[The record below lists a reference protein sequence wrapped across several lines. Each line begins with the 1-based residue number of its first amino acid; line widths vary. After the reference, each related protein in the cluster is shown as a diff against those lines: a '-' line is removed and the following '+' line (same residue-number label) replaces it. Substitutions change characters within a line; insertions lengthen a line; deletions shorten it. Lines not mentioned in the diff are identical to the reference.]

1 MANEE
6 NLKPFKKG
14 EVEKGASTRY
24 SRTKTKTN
32 YMNLQETIKSDNQII
47 RAIYNVL
54 QAEADKVEFHQYDD
68 VNIQSKKDFYIAIS
82 QAVSILIEGQNE

>member
-1 MANEE
+1 
-6 NLKPFKKG
+6 
-14 EVEKGASTRY
+14 
-24 SRTKTKTN
+24 
-32 YMNLQETIKSDNQII
+32 MNLQETIKSDNQII

-82 QAVSILIEGQNE
+82 QAVNILIEGEDDGASK